1 MADRSTIA
9 VDCETQDR
17 LEQLKPF
24 ESTTYDDVIRVLLAE
39 VDTEDVDF
47 VVTTDE

>member
-39 VDTEDVDF
+39 VDTEGSLSIG
-47 VVTTDE
+47 TDDA